1 MSLLTFALIGICLLL
16 SLNVYVYLSKRHNY
30 RTFLHMG
37 FSAELQFPIAN
48 DATNPVMEGEV
59 ILHLDKSLPNDHSL
73 LITELVISPCVR
85 LTANIQKL
93 YISANQTQQ
102 LRAGFRVPAAMLSKL
117 CEKGVN
123 VQITG
128 QLRKNGLIKRRFTGS
143 MLIPFRDALVSL
155 TSAAQQKELTAVLPA
170 TV

>member
-16 SLNVYVYLSKRHNY
+16 LLNVYVYLSKRHNY

-37 FSAELQFPIAN
+37 FSAELQFPITN
-48 DATNPVMEGEV
+48 DAMNPVMEGEV
-59 ILHLDKSLPNDHSL
+59 VLHLDKSLPIDHSL
-73 LITELVISPCVR
+73 LITELVISPCLR

-93 YISANQTQQ
+93 YISANQTHQ
-102 LRAGFRVPAAMLSKL
+102 LRAGFRIPAAMLSKL
-117 CEKGVN
+117 CEKGVH

-128 QLRKNGLIKRRFTGS
+128 QLRKNGLVKRRFTGS
-143 MLIPFRDALVSL
+143 MLIPFQELPAST
-155 TSAAQQKELTAVLPA
+155 TSDVQQKELTAVLPV